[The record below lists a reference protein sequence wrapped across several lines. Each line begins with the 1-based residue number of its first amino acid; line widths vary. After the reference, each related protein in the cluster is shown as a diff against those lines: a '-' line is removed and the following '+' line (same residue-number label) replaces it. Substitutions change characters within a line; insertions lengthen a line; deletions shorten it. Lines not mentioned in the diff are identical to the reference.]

1 MNQSE
6 LVTHCSMSTFTVRVA
21 VSENEN
27 EKIRWVRVLGTLL
40 ENDEKATK
48 FIVVII
54 RNADGRKCR

>member
-1 MNQSE
+1 
-6 LVTHCSMSTFTVRVA
+6 MSTFTVRVA

-27 EKIRWVRVLGTLL
+27 EKIRWVRVLGTHL